1 MKNDLSVLILTYNE
15 EKHIQRCIENVKD
28 IATEIFIIDSF
39 SQDKTVEIAKK
50 NGAIV
55 LQNKWPDNHSIQFN
69 WALENC
75 NITTKWVMR
84 LDADEVVSPG
94 LSEEINVELLKDNNI
109 KGYILKRGHIFLGKK
124 MLHGGNYPIKLL
136 RIWEY
141 GFGYCEDK
149 LMDEHIVLNGDYETK
164 ILSGSFWDK
173 NLNGIAWWTEKHNS
187 YSTKEAIMQL
197 RNKSYHNVNNK
208 QSGLKSKNFLKYLV
222 YEKLPKSLRA
232 FIYFNYRY
240 FVRLG
245 FLDGYQGLVWNF
257 LQGFWYRFLVDV
269 KVYEIEK
276 KAKKNNLTI
285 KEVVK
290 NEHGIDL

>member
-1 MKNDLSVLILTYNE
+1 MNKLSVIILTYNE
-15 EKHIQRCIENVKD
+15 QQHIERCINSIKNFAKD
-28 IATEIFIIDSF
+28 IYVVDSF

-84 LDADEVVSPG
+84 LDADEVVSPE

-136 RIWEY
+136 RIWKY

-197 RNKSYHNVNNK
+197 RNKSCHNVNNK
-208 QSGLKSKNFLKYLV
+208 QSGLKSKRFLKYLV